1 VSRWPAH
8 AGAAAAARHTSPV
21 RVVPLSRWPFAAA
34 GDSAAPPP
42 LAAVAAARL
51 TIDAVVVERAGARS
65 SLTAKF
71 HYTDTDFFVAKL
83 RWVRAGPF
91 RRKKVHVRVR
101 VGPVSVS
108 V

>member
-1 VSRWPAH
+1 VVPVSRWPAH
-8 AGAAAAARHTSPV
+8 AAAAAARHTSPV

-42 LAAVAAARL
+42 LAAAAAARL

-65 SLTAKF
+65 SLTAKL
-71 HYTDTDFFVAKL
+71 HYTDTDTDFFAAKL

-91 RRKKVHVRVR
+91 RRKKVR

>member
-1 VSRWPAH
+1 
-8 AGAAAAARHTSPV
+8 
-21 RVVPLSRWPFAAA
+21 VPLSRWPFAAA

-71 HYTDTDFFVAKL
+71 HYTDTDTDFFAAKL

-91 RRKKVHVRVR
+91 RRKKVR